1 MNIFGKRKKREVL
14 FVLRVPDHVLVADNE
29 EDAKALESYKKLF
42 KNVCDEKDAGIM
54 LPSTQYPPEEGGGLM
69 YEIEVFYLD
78 L

>member
-1 MNIFGKRKKREVL
+1 MGIFRRKKREVL

-29 EDAKALESYKKLF
+29 EDSKAREWYTELLG
-42 KNVCDEKDAGIM
+42 NVCDGKDAGIM

-69 YEIEVFYLD
+69 YEIEILYLD